1 LLEAMQRVVQA
12 RQDAHLLLMGFPNL
26 DQYAQKAESL
36 GISDFVT
43 FTGRIPY
50 ENAPAYLALGDFAVA
65 PKLSLTEGAG
75 KLLNYMAVGLP
86 VVAFDTPVAREYLG
100 SDGALAER
108 GDVASLAAN
117 LLSHVDLVDT
127 APEQL
132 GITGQRL
139 RQRAVRTFSWD
150 RAGGL
155 IVQVYRELLGAA
167 APEVTPGESGPA
179 VPT

>member
-1 LLEAMQRVVQA
+1 
-12 RQDAHLLLMGFPNL
+12 MGFPNL
-26 DQYAQKAESL
+26 DQYTQKAESL
-36 GISDFVT
+36 GISGFVT

-50 ENAPAYLALGDFAVA
+50 ENAPVYLALGDFAVA

-108 GDVASLAAN
+108 GDVASLAAK
-117 LLSHVDLVDT
+117 LLAYVDLAHT

-132 GITGQRL
+132 GVMGRRL
-139 RQRAVRTFSWD
+139 RQRAIQTFSWD
-150 RAGGL
+150 KAGNM
-155 IVQVYRELLGAA
+155 IAQVYRELLGAA
-167 APEVTPGESGPA
+167 TPVVAPGESRPA
-179 VPT
+179 APR